1 MSENQK
7 PYKEGFKF
15 PVNEIKT
22 KITEVEPNHLS
33 TRGYKN
39 HNGQNRSVLPVI
51 TFGKIFYCFVSV

>member
-33 TRGYKN
+33 TRG
-39 HNGQNRSVLPVI
+39 
-51 TFGKIFYCFVSV
+51 